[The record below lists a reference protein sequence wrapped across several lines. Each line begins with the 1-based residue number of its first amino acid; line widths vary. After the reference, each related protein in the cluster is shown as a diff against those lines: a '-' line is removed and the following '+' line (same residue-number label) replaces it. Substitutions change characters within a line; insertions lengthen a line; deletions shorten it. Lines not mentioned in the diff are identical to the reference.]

1 MKQLDDY
8 IAAQIAGEDY
18 LVRFTNVALH
28 LDACLQCAEA
38 YARLY
43 ELEIAE
49 TANRLPRPQQ
59 LPEPNLDFLQQGMS
73 DLSAQLKKA
82 LRQTADSV
90 TLQLTTALLSLLL
103 PSPAIALTRAPD
115 DSDRY
120 GEILFKLEPEK
131 AAGMELPVALTV
143 YRDARQ
149 PELCLLEV
157 VVEPPG
163 LSWPD
168 LEGRIVLLNVA
179 GVTQEALT
187 DAWGYVSFAD
197 IAMEDLSQTTMEVRL
212 VAE

>member
-1 MKQLDDY
+1 LKQLDDY
-8 IAAQIAGEDY
+8 VAAQIAGDDY
-18 LVRFTNVALH
+18 LARFTNVAFH
-28 LDACLQCAEA
+28 LDACVQCADA

-43 ELEIAE
+43 ELELAE
-49 TANRLPRPQQ
+49 AANRLPQPQQ
-59 LPEPNLDFLQQGMS
+59 LSEPNLDFLQQGSS
-73 DLSAQLKKA
+73 DLIAQLKKA
-82 LRQTADSV
+82 LRQTAEWV
-90 TLQLTTALLSLLL
+90 TLQLSVDLL
-103 PSPAIALTRAPD
+103 PLLRPSPTIALTRAPD
-115 DSDRY
+115 DSERY

-131 AAGMELPVALTV
+131 IADIELPVALTV

-179 GVTQEALT
+179 GVMHEAVT
-187 DAWGYVSFAD
+187 DAWGNVSFAD
-197 IAMEDLSQTTMEVRL
+197 IAMEDLSQTTMEVKL